1 MARNLPIW
9 GRMVSL
15 YPCLRTVF
23 SAQGF
28 CRILCEK
35 QMIPGTTL
43 EERQKIAAVAAGGR
57 WA

>member
-43 EERQKIAAVAAGGR
+43 EERQKIAAVAAGGV
-57 WA
+57 W